1 MIIGVMCN
9 VLHTSSDI
17 KLVDVGGFIVLFHTH
32 SVTQATRDQTEVEI
46 IFKNSGWKHS
56 KFGRVYLEIILL
68 ALYRY
73 IVVDI

>member
-1 MIIGVMCN
+1 MIIGVTCT
-9 VLHTSSDI
+9 VLDTSSDI
-17 KLVDVGGFIVLFHTH
+17 KLVDAGGFIVLFHTH

-46 IFKNSGWKHS
+46 IKNPGWKHS

>member
-46 IFKNSGWKHS
+46 IKKKIW
-56 KFGRVYLEIILL
+56 LETF
-68 ALYRY
+68 
-73 IVVDI
+73 

>member
-46 IFKNSGWKHS
+46 IKKKKSW
-56 KFGRVYLEIILL
+56 LETF
-68 ALYRY
+68 
-73 IVVDI
+73 